1 MSTIHQ
7 WEFEKGRKSLA
18 VAVNG
23 PLVVDDVEVMIQAA
37 VDGTGLAFALED
49 HVRAQLDAGA
59 LVRVL
64 EDWCPPFTGY
74 FLYYPSR
81 RHQPAPL
88 SAVIETLRLQY

>member
-1 MSTIHQ
+1 MIRDELSVLSA
-7 WEFEKGRKSLA
+7 FLA
-18 VAVNG
+18 VA
-23 PLVVDDVEVMIQAA
+23 E
-37 VDGTGLAFALED
+37 E
-49 HVRAQLDAGA
+49 RR
-59 LVRVL
+59 VRVL